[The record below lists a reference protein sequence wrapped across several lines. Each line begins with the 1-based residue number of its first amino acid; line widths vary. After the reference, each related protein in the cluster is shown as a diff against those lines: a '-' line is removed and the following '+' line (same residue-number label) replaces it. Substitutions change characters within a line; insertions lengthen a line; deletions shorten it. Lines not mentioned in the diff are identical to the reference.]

1 MGLLD
6 GLELLRKRPGP
17 GALLDQA
24 MGQKPP
30 EPLISQTPPAGF
42 NFSKMDTGG
51 PAPLSTLSYPD
62 IAGGNAQPKAA
73 PAPQFNTL
81 SYEDIAMGRPRPP
94 MMSPSGK
101 IENNAPRGLPGEPP
115 SATQTA
121 SPLPVT
127 PSPSAAP
134 AAPQASPGL
143 LAAKSSPLPS
153 PSPLPGGP
161 PNLGTLANPPAPP
174 PRPDTIMPRE
184 AQLPPPRPDTFLPQ
198 QAQLPPIRPPDLD
211 GGMLSASTEMP
222 SMASSMAS
230 AAPSAGGMGSMAGI
244 GDIFGGILGIA
255 KGIQGK
261 PPPQAPPPKAPQVA
275 PPQGYRV
282 EAQRAPQM
290 QQMGKQIMS
299 GLLADDVQSLL
310 RRRANA

>member
-81 SYEDIAMGRPRPP
+81 SYEDIAMGKPRPP
-94 MMSPSGK
+94 MMSAAGK
-101 IENNAPRGLPGEPP
+101 IENNLPRGLPGEPP
-115 SATQTA
+115 AATQTA

-127 PSPSAAP
+127 PSPSASLTSPSAFP
-134 AAPQASPGL
+134 RAVPGL

-153 PSPLPGGP
+153 PSPPPGGP
-161 PNLGTLANPPAPP
+161 PNLGALANPPAPP

-184 AQLPPPRPDTFLPQ
+184 AQLPPTRPDTF
-198 QAQLPPIRPPDLD
+198 
-211 GGMLSASTEMP
+211 
-222 SMASSMAS
+222 
-230 AAPSAGGMGSMAGI
+230 
-244 GDIFGGILGIA
+244 
-255 KGIQGK
+255 
-261 PPPQAPPPKAPQVA
+261 
-275 PPQGYRV
+275 
-282 EAQRAPQM
+282 
-290 QQMGKQIMS
+290 
-299 GLLADDVQSLL
+299 
-310 RRRANA
+310 